1 MMMMMMMMMMMND
14 DGLIPESTQDKTAV
28 SFPAKPV

>member
-1 MMMMMMMMMMMND
+1 MMMMMMMMMMND

-28 SFPAKPV
+28 TFPAKPV

>member
-1 MMMMMMMMMMMND
+1 MMMMMMMMND